1 MKEKIKEKI
10 KQIYPK
16 INVYLIYTILFTI
29 LSFLIYYIF
38 LKTGKSFIWQ
48 EDGLKQHFAILYN
61 FNETIRNAFTNG
73 ISLFS
78 WKTGLGLDVI
88 GQYSYYILGD
98 PFAYLSLLFPINKLE
113 LSYNLLIIIRMY
125 FVGIAFLAFCKYNK
139 KDNFNSILGCIIY
152 TFSGFILYSGVRHP
166 YFLNAAILLP
176 LVFLGI
182 DKLLKEDKINF
193 FIIMIAITAVVNYYF
208 LYMIT
213 ILGIIYGLVKYISE
227 YKNQGIKVFLNKL
240 LKTFLGY
247 IIGILIAGI
256 ILLPTIHSYLNSN
269 RLTNCENVKYNFKY
283 YASLFTGFTS
293 NNSLY
298 WTRICTT
305 SFTLIMLPVAFVNR
319 NKNKENRTFFINII
333 ITTIMLLIP
342 FCGSLMNGLS
352 FSTNRWVFGYVFLLS
367 YMIVLNFRKD
377 LKYTKEELAYMALT
391 LIVYCIGIVFCK
403 GKAEIRISLITTF
416 LAIIMFSIIALINM
430 LKNKTKYKNIFSYG
444 RYFIFS
450 LIIINIVFCGYNLYS
465 KSGKKYIKEFIKSGK
480 VIQKYDNYDNK
491 INGFDKA
498 IEKIKNDD
506 NTFYRISTN
515 KYNYPNISLVHN
527 YKSLNSYLSIGN
539 KYIGKLSKDISNRL
553 YNSDTNPLKE
563 FDNRTRITTLLGTKY
578 FIINKKNE
586 EYVPYGYNL
595 YDEISEKNKTTQIYK
610 NQNNLGL
617 GVFYDNYILQEQ
629 YNKLNALEKEQI
641 MLDTAV
647 LEQEPGYDILK
658 NVDIVD
664 KVKSS
669 TCVNVKYKI
678 RKNKILEQNK
688 ITTTKKNQ
696 KLVLDIDK
704 IENSELYLVIQ
715 NFEYA
720 GTEKND
726 IKINYKNIKKI
737 QKFRDKEV
745 DPYYSYN
752 PNILINLGYSE
763 IHNGKIEIQFTNKG
777 KYSFK
782 KIYVIAIPM
791 DSYDKSIQKLKQ
803 TKFNLEKYE
812 NDEII
817 GNIQSDKSG
826 ILQLSIPYTKGWTA
840 YVDGKKVDTTIVN
853 TAFIGI
859 YLEKG
864 NHNIVLKYETPYL
877 KLGIVFS
884 IIGVMLFI
892 FITIYQKRI
901 IEKNSKNGDKDENK

>member
-1 MKEKIKEKI
+1 MKEKI

-78 WKTGLGLDVI
+78 WETGLGLDVI

-98 PFAYLSLLFPINKLE
+98 PFAYLSLLFPMNKLE
-113 LSYNLLIIIRMY
+113 LAYNLLIIIRMY

-152 TFSGFILYSGVRHP
+152 TFSGFMLYSGVRHP

-193 FIIMIAITAVVNYYF
+193 FIIMIAITAIVNYYF

-213 ILGIIYGLVKYISE
+213 ILGIIYGLVKYRSE
-227 YKNQGIKVFLNKL
+227 YRNQGIKVFLNKL
-240 LKTFLGY
+240 SKAFLGY

-256 ILLPTIHSYLNSN
+256 ILLPTIYGYINSN
-269 RLTNCENVKYNFKY
+269 RLTNCENVNYNFKY
-283 YASLFTGFTS
+283 YATLFTGVTS

-305 SFTLIMLPVAFVNR
+305 SFTLVMLPVAFVNR

-377 LKYTKEELAYMALT
+377 LKYTKEELAYMLLT
-391 LIVYCIGIVFCK
+391 LIVYCIGLVFCK
-403 GKAEIRISLITTF
+403 GKAEIRISFVTTF
-416 LAIIMFSIIALINM
+416 LAVIMFSTIAFINM
-430 LKNKTKYKNIFSYG
+430 LRNKDKIKYKKIFSYG
-444 RYFIFS
+444 KYFIFL
-450 LIIINIVFCGYNLYS
+450 LITINIVFCGYNLYS
-465 KSGKKYIKEFIKSGK
+465 KSGKKYINEFIKSSK
-480 VIQKYDNYDNK
+480 VIQKYDNYDNEIK
-491 INGFDKA
+491 GFDAA
-498 IEKIKNDD
+498 IEEIKEEDKS
-506 NTFYRISTN
+506 FYRISTN

-527 YKSLNSYLSIGN
+527 YKSLNSYLSVGN
-539 KYIGKLSKDISNRL
+539 KYIGRLSKDISNRL

-563 FDNRTRITTLLGTKY
+563 FDNRTKITTLLGTKY
-578 FIINKKNE
+578 FIINKKDE

-595 YDEISEKNKTTQIYK
+595 YDEIYEKNKTTQIYK
-610 NQNNLGL
+610 NDNYLGL
-617 GVFYDNYILQEQ
+617 GIFYDNYILQEQ

-641 MLDTAV
+641 ILDTAV
-647 LEQEPGYDILK
+647 LEQEPGYDISK
-658 NVDIVD
+658 NADVIE
-664 KVKSS
+664 KVKSD
-669 TCVNVKYKI
+669 TCINVKYKI
-678 RKNKILEQNK
+678 RKNEILEKNK
-688 ITTTKKNQ
+688 ITTKKKNQ

-704 IENSELYLVIQ
+704 VENSELYLVIE
-715 NFEYA
+715 NFEYS
-720 GTEKND
+720 GTEKNN
-726 IKINYKNIKKI
+726 IEINYKDIKKV
-737 QKFRDKEV
+737 QRFRDKEV
-745 DPYYSYN
+745 DPYYFYN
-752 PNILINLGYSE
+752 PNILVNLGYNK
-763 IHNGKIEIQFTNKG
+763 IHDGKIEIQFSNKG
-777 KYSFK
+777 NYSFK
-782 KIYVIAIPM
+782 KIYVIAVPM
-791 DSYDKSIQKLKQ
+791 NSYDKSIQKLKQ
-803 TKFNLEKYE
+803 DEFKLEKYE

-817 GNIQSDKSG
+817 GNIQNEKSG

-840 YVDGKKVDTTIVN
+840 YVDDKKVETAIVN

-859 YLEKG
+859 TLEKG
-864 NHNIVLKYETPYL
+864 NHSIVLKYETPYL
-877 KLGIVFS
+877 KLGIIFS
-884 IIGVMLFI
+884 IIGVILFI
-892 FITIYQKRI
+892 IVILY
-901 IEKNSKNGDKDENK
+901 EKNIVIKNGDKNANK